1 MTVLLQPPE
10 SEVLTPWK
18 STDYIPPAPTNDT
31 ITRRHPRRQR
41 HKVWAGLALIV
52 VAAWIISSF
61 WVSVQTRSPRAPFVV
76 PTASQQWVRSPQA
89 GPRAFFRLQF
99 PIASTLPQSA
109 TLWVEGFQQ
118 VTTFVDGTKV
128 ALAATVP
135 NVLVDTAPDVP
146 KTVQTIDIRSNLAP
160 GINAVG
166 LEVASLDGQ
175 APAFRARLEVRTGT
189 QVQYFGISPSSWES
203 TTDAGL
209 TGQVLPAS
217 GVFSRSRFEDGDWV
231 HGVPSSPRPGTAT
244 SVLPPDAFTQPAD
257 APALTGSFGARSLIA
272 STVVNFPAGCSEGWM
287 RVAATG
293 TYTVSLDGRNIAS
306 GNAGTSPTS
315 LPLSIFD
322 LCPVASA
329 GRHVLTISV
338 GASQRPVAYVDGY
351 LRSGSHAV
359 WFATGPKW
367 HAGTTGARQA
377 TATLIGTTN
386 SPESDIGLLFQRV
399 PASITV
405 PSGPLFIDHLLLL
418 CELLLVALIGI
429 MVATAFGVTL
439 TGAVTCVLCGT
450 LPAVGLVLL
459 LTETRHIVFVQPPFP
474 STPNMLALVLG
485 VGALGLI
492 VAVAGTIR
500 IRQRSSTPGPDRST
514 RAIGQA
520 RHRRKGWLRAS
531 WYKVSVAVIAT
542 VWAFVQSF
550 HIMFNPL
557 WQDELSSLAAA
568 QGIRAHLVPEWPSG
582 FLYWKSEIFSALIAV
597 LGGIAHD
604 NPSVLRDFSLVWF
617 GATIV
622 AFGWLL
628 APLVLKG
635 RKVYQLVATIVF
647 ATAPFEMGHA
657 QDIRMYQMLQ
667 FVVLLMAI
675 LLLRAIQDPSTK
687 RIALLTIAIV
697 VMYFTHEES
706 FGVLPVIPLALCCF
720 SGLRWARNWRWWVF
734 GAGAAAIICVQ
745 LALAK
750 FTHPPF
756 FGVDPSG
763 GPLIQWSPQPFYY
776 FSNFFFADPTYGAS
790 ITVVSCL
797 AVVGTVVGLFRKDA
811 IRLFLAAF
819 WLVPTAV
826 VSLVLLTKDTRYVF
840 LSLPFVFA
848 LAACGTVDIIDAVRR
863 IAMRG
868 AHRDEAKLRR
878 VLTELLA
885 ALSVVAITLS
895 LIGGLNDYGTWTGSA
910 FHANVSHRWL
920 DYPTAVSYVK
930 AHMRPGDIVIA
941 DSSAPN
947 LVGYSLGR
955 APNYWVAPHRTETL
969 LYVFEKNDRP
979 VDTQYGTPVILN
991 AQTFL
996 TAIDGAPRIWLVGA
1010 TSLIGGLLPSI
1021 RTIVQ
1026 HRFTLKEEGESV
1038 SVLLATNG

>member
-1 MTVLLQPPE
+1 MEVDRLHPPSSHE
-10 SEVLTPWK
+10 RHHHSTP
-18 STDYIPPAPTNDT
+18 PPATT
-31 ITRRHPRRQR
+31 TQ
-41 HKVWAGLALIV
+41 GLGRPCPDRGGCVDHLLILGFGPNALASCTV
-52 VAAWIISSF
+52 RGADRVAAMGEI
-61 WVSVQTRSPRAPFVV
+61 
-76 PTASQQWVRSPQA
+76 PQA

-500 IRQRSSTPGPDRST
+500 IRQRSSKPGPDRST
-514 RAIGQA
+514 APSAKHVIDGRGGYGRRGTKSPSPSSRRCGRSCRAFTSCSTPCGRTNCPA
-520 RHRRKGWLRAS
+520 
-531 WYKVSVAVIAT
+531 
-542 VWAFVQSF
+542 
-550 HIMFNPL
+550 
-557 WQDELSSLAAA
+557 
-568 QGIRAHLVPEWPSG
+568 WPR
-582 FLYWKSEIFSALIAV
+582 
-597 LGGIAHD
+597 
-604 NPSVLRDFSLVWF
+604 PR
-617 GATIV
+617 
-622 AFGWLL
+622 AFG
-628 APLVLKG
+628 PTSSQSG
-635 RKVYQLVATIVF
+635 RR
-647 ATAPFEMGHA
+647 
-657 QDIRMYQMLQ
+657 D
-667 FVVLLMAI
+667 
-675 LLLRAIQDPSTK
+675 
-687 RIALLTIAIV
+687 
-697 VMYFTHEES
+697 
-706 FGVLPVIPLALCCF
+706 
-720 SGLRWARNWRWWVF
+720 
-734 GAGAAAIICVQ
+734 
-745 LALAK
+745 
-750 FTHPPF
+750 
-756 FGVDPSG
+756 
-763 GPLIQWSPQPFYY
+763 
-776 FSNFFFADPTYGAS
+776 
-790 ITVVSCL
+790 SCT
-797 AVVGTVVGLFRKDA
+797 GNRK
-811 IRLFLAAF
+811 
-819 WLVPTAV
+819 
-826 VSLVLLTKDTRYVF
+826 S
-840 LSLPFVFA
+840 S
-848 LAACGTVDIIDAVRR
+848 RR
-863 IAMRG
+863 
-868 AHRDEAKLRR
+868 
-878 VLTELLA
+878 
-885 ALSVVAITLS
+885 
-895 LIGGLNDYGTWTGSA
+895 
-910 FHANVSHRWL
+910 
-920 DYPTAVSYVK
+920 
-930 AHMRPGDIVIA
+930 
-941 DSSAPN
+941 
-947 LVGYSLGR
+947 
-955 APNYWVAPHRTETL
+955 
-969 LYVFEKNDRP
+969 
-979 VDTQYGTPVILN
+979 
-991 AQTFL
+991 
-996 TAIDGAPRIWLVGA
+996 
-1010 TSLIGGLLPSI
+1010 
-1021 RTIVQ
+1021 
-1026 HRFTLKEEGESV
+1026 
-1038 SVLLATNG
+1038 